1 MSHVSRVHGL
11 SSQVPNDWG
20 AAILRGSARG
30 ITAWFS
36 HFWLVVWTYPSEKW
50 DFVSWDYF
58 SQYMEIM
65 FFFLVGSA
73 TYMWY
78 TGWWCNNRN
87 HLEKYEFVNGKD
99 EIPYIMENNFC
110 LVVWTLWKI
119 WIRQLG
125 WWFSIYGNIKKSSK
139 PPTRSGLIP
148 MTSPFS
154 NGFPMV
160 FLWNGDLWFF
170 NMFWSHLT

>member
-1 MSHVSRVHGL
+1 MVYPVKSPTIEGQLYLEDQPRESL
-11 SSQVPNDWG
+11 
-20 AAILRGSARG
+20 LGSATSGWWFESTPLKNETSSVG
-30 ITAWFS
+30 IIFPNIWKS
-36 HFWLVVWTYPSEKW
+36 C
-50 DFVSWDYF
+50 
-58 SQYMEIM
+58 
-65 FFFLVGSA
+65 FFLVGSA

-119 WIRQLG
+119 WVRQLG